1 MGLSKEE
8 LLRMVQDIASP
19 VAASFGLEIWG
30 VELVGAGRPVA
41 RIFVDVPPATIA
53 VSIADTSQATSA
65 QPDNASQGSDGLN
78 GFGASI
84 DQCVEISRMVG
95 LAMEVE
101 NFFPEAW
108 VLEVSSP
115 GLERPFF
122 SPHQLV
128 PYIGREMEVTLWD
141 PHPETPGRRKFR
153 GSLLSVDGNDF
164 TLRLEGESA
173 TPLDIT
179 IVWNSVR
186 KARLIHIFP
195 DTSKPGPNKANP
207 AQKAGSSKG
216 GGKKA

>member
-19 VAASFGLEIWG
+19 TAASFGLEIWG
-30 VELVGAGRPVA
+30 VELSGAGRPVI
-41 RIFVDVPPATIA
+41 RIFVDVPPAMIAASATISPTKTD
-53 VSIADTSQATSA
+53 VADDLEFDDA
-65 QPDNASQGSDGLN
+65 GLKDV
-78 GFGASI
+78 GASI
-84 DQCVEISRMVG
+84 DHCAEISRMVG

-115 GLERPFF
+115 GLERLFF
-122 SPHQLV
+122 RPHQLV
-128 PYIGREMEVTLWD
+128 PYLGRELEVTLWD
-141 PHPETPGRRKFR
+141 PHPETPSRRKFR
-153 GSLLSVDGNDF
+153 GDLISVEGDEF
-164 TLRLEGESA
+164 TLRVEAEGA
-173 TPLDIT
+173 AQLDIT

-195 DTSKPGPNKANP
+195 DTSKPGQNKAANP
-207 AQKAGSSKG
+207 AKAGSNKG